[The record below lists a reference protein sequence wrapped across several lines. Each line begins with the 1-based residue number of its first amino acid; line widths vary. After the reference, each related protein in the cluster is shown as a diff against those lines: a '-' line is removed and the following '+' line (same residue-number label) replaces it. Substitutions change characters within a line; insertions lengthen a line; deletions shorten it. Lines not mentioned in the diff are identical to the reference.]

1 MSLFI
6 SSLNS
11 GSNGNCYFIGTDKE
25 AILVDAGISCRE
37 IDKRMKR
44 LGLSMSVVKAIFVS
58 HEHADHISGIPNLS
72 RKYHLPVYI
81 TKTTLRSSFITIE
94 KHLINSLFPNE
105 ATTIGGLTI
114 VAFPKSH
121 DAIDPH
127 SFIISGNEVTVG
139 VFTDFGFSCPN
150 IIQRFSQCNA
160 VFLEANYC
168 EDMLIKSSYP
178 FSLKKRIS
186 SDGGHLSNTQA
197 LELFNLH
204 KGKQLSH
211 LVLSH
216 LSENNN
222 SPELVSRLFNEKAGT
237 TKIIVASRYKE
248 TPLYRIENTT
258 VAGISVVNKA
268 EKPVLQLSLF

>member
-25 AILVDAGISCRE
+25 AVLVDAGISCRE
-37 IDKRMKR
+37 IEKRMKR

-58 HEHADHISGIPNLS
+58 HEHADHISGIPTLS

-81 TKTTLRSSFITIE
+81 TKNTLRSSFISIE
-94 KHLINSLFPNE
+94 KDLINPFYPNKT
-105 ATTIGGLTI
+105 TTIGGLGI

-139 VFTDFGFSCPN
+139 VFTDFGFSCSN
-150 IIQRFSQCNA
+150 IIKRFSQCNA

-168 EDMLIKSSYP
+168 EDMLINSSYT

-186 SDGGHLSNTQA
+186 SNGGHLSNTQA
-197 LELFNLH
+197 LELFTSH
-204 KGKQLSH
+204 RGKQLSH

-222 SPELVSRLFNEKAGT
+222 SPELVSQLFNEKAGS
-237 TKIIVASRYKE
+237 TKIIVASRHKE
-248 TPLYRIENTT
+248 TPLFRIENTT
-258 VAGISVVNKA
+258 AGRFSVINKTK
-268 EKPVLQLSLF
+268 EPILQLSLF